1 MNEITNTVKIDVSK
15 TSNALS
21 RKTKAQLI
29 YIILRKDDVEKNL
42 REEIKN
48 LKEAAI
54 KSLDETNKIQDELG
68 KANQDI
74 NTLIKTIKKCKKEQ
88 ANLELNHDRLTS
100 EHQALSDAYNI
111 ACRLNRRRNKA
122 NNIVICSLVVL
133 LIITIFLVIMP
144 LM

>member
-1 MNEITNTVKIDVSK
+1 MNETANTVKIDVSK

-29 YIILRKDDVEKNL
+29 DIILRKDDVEKNL

-48 LKEAAI
+48 LKETVI
-54 KSLDETNKIQDELG
+54 KNLDETNKIQDELC

-74 NTLIKTIKKCKKEQ
+74 NALTEIISKCRKEH
-88 ANLELNHDRLTS
+88 ANLELNYDRLTS
-100 EHQALSDAYNI
+100 EHQALSDSYNI
-111 ACRLNRRRNKA
+111 ACRLHRRKNKA
-122 NNIVICSLVVL
+122 NNIVIWTLVII

-144 LM
+144 LI

>member
-1 MNEITNTVKIDVSK
+1 MNETTNTVKIDVSK

-29 YIILRKDDVEKNL
+29 DIILRKDDVEKNL
-42 REEIKN
+42 REEIKS
-48 LKEAAI
+48 LKEAAV

-68 KANQDI
+68 KANNDI
-74 NTLIKTIKKCKKEQ
+74 NVLTEIIKKCKKEQ
-88 ANLELNHDRLTS
+88 ANVELNYDRLTS

-111 ACRLNRRRNKA
+111 ACRLNRRRNKT

-144 LM
+144 LI